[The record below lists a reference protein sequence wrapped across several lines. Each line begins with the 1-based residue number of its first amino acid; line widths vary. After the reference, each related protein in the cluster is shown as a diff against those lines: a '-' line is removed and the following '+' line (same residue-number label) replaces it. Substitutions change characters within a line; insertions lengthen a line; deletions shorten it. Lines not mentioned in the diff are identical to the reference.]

1 MLLGANLVAG
11 VVHLPRQR
19 STAQPGLPAAT
30 EEVQGPRLIADPE
43 LLGPEK
49 EDLAVLLAE
58 AKKDGDQE
66 TAAVLQELQKLLAQV
81 ERGELTRQEAF
92 SRLSELEQ
100 RLMQGKDGAL
110 EDLKQQLRKAGSELG
125 EAKLSKELGQAL
137 VREDLAKAQSELK
150 KLAAQALARS
160 ENTQSSRDKQALAQA
175 FEQAARSL
183 AGKKEPSPKRED
195 PSSPAK
201 QKDQWK
207 EQTKNEELTRKLQEL
222 RDEQRSLKKKLQ
234 EKPGDQETER
244 RLKKNQRELEQ
255 LEQEKSQRD
264 EARRELEQLEKDLER
279 AAQEMQKQLDK
290 MTPEQRQALEQLAK
304 DMDRMADE
312 IRKLQKQQKGRGQ
325 GMTALSSIKTVLRRI
340 ARSTPGGGQGGQGQG
355 QAGQGKDGPG
365 KEKGPGKSGS
375 MKDFQNRASGK
386 GPGQGEEVLVEGEGE
401 KGDGQVMILGE
412 GEGTVLLPGM
422 GGDKG
427 GRPPG
432 QGSPGQGQPGDGIG
446 SQHDPNLLG
455 SPTEL
460 NGKRRLTKITGKEGA
475 GPTRSETILGA
486 SERGFASAPYRK
498 VYVDYAGVSEQ
509 VMSKERVPPGYR
521 FYVKRYFQMIK
532 PRD

>member
-1 MLLGANLVAG
+1 M
-11 VVHLPRQR
+11 
-19 STAQPGLPAAT
+19 
-30 EEVQGPRLIADPE
+30 
-43 LLGPEK
+43 
-49 EDLAVLLAE
+49 
-58 AKKDGDQE
+58 
-66 TAAVLQELQKLLAQV
+66 LQELQKLLEQV

-137 VREDLAKAQSELK
+137 VREDLDKAQSELK

-160 ENTQSSRDKQALAQA
+160 ENTQLSRDKKALAQA

-183 AGKKEPSPKRED
+183 AGKKDPAANPKRED
-195 PSSPAK
+195 PSDPAK

-207 EQTKNEELTRKLQEL
+207 EQTKNEELTRKMQEL
-222 RDEQRSLKKKLQ
+222 RDEERSLKKKLQ

-279 AAQEMQKQLDK
+279 AAAEMQKQLDK
-290 MTPEQRQALEQLAK
+290 MTPEQRQAMEQLAE
-304 DMDRMADE
+304 DMNRMADE
-312 IRKLQKQQKGRGQ
+312 VRKLQKQQKGRGQ
-325 GMTALSSIKTVLRRI
+325 GMMALGSIKTVLRRI
-340 ARSTPGGGQGGQGQG
+340 ARSAPGGGQEKGQGQG
-355 QAGQGKDGPG
+355 QGQDGQGKPG
-365 KEKGPGKSGS
+365 QGKGQGQGKSGA
-375 MKDFQNRASGK
+375 MKDFQNRANGK
-386 GPGQGEEVLVEGEGE
+386 GPGQGEEVLVEGDGQGE

-422 GGDKG
+422 SGGDKG

-432 QGSPGQGQPGDGIG
+432 QGGPGQGQPGGDGIG
-446 SQHDPNLLG
+446 NQHDPNLLG
-455 SPTEL
+455 NPTEL
-460 NGKRRLTKITGKEGA
+460 GGKRRLTKITGKEGA

-532 PRD
+532 PRE